1 MSLEDKFNAIAAG
14 LPQVLANYAVNWTL
28 DNFASQGWENGRQP
42 WAKRKRETR
51 KTRGRS
57 LLIASGALRRSIQ
70 VIDVDSSLTG
80 DRLIATFG
88 SRGIAYA
95 RIHNEGGTI
104 TQAAR
109 SNNYTLGRYTRG
121 KKKGAFK
128 KGKLKPTGPGA
139 GGRFSFK
146 ERNINIPRRQFIGAS
161 PILRQLL
168 IQEGQQYIK
177 RKIK

>member
-28 DNFASQGWENGRQP
+28 DNFGSQGWENGRQP

-57 LLIASGALRRSIQ
+57 LLVASGALRRSIQ
-70 VIDVDSSLTG
+70 VIDVDRSMTG
-80 DRLIATFG
+80 ERLIATFG

-109 SNNYTLGRYTRG
+109 SNNYVQSRFKRG
-121 KKKGAFK
+121 AKKGMFK
-128 KGKLKPTGPGA
+128 KGKLAPTGSGA
-139 GGRFSFK
+139 GGRLSFQ
-146 ERNINIPRRQFIGAS
+146 ERNITIPKRQFIGAS

-168 IQEGQQYIK
+168 IQEAKQYVNHRLK
-177 RKIK
+177 